1 MENTTSLCQ
10 TTASPGGVW
19 TAQLDPQ
26 NSRWQAGLRPVS
38 PPTKEKVIQ
47 MSQLNSWILFI
58 PFCLGSTVCTLVMV
72 FQNNTILNGKAL
84 DDATLDEMEL
94 SHTLPWFP
102 CRAMKDI
109 KASKQ
114 HYRMTQWR
122 ILIGIIQ
129 LRKWSFFFFVF
140 LMKRVIKYKSK
151 ASTHFNL
158 HFWCCIP

>member
-1 MENTTSLCQ
+1 MVTLYVGSFMSSLLPIQSPYTRPTEELPTKWQFPGIIATVLEVPASCRSQKNHYQYFSWVENTTSLCQ

-94 SHTLPWFP
+94 SHTLP
-102 CRAMKDI
+102 
-109 KASKQ
+109 
-114 HYRMTQWR
+114 
-122 ILIGIIQ
+122 
-129 LRKWSFFFFVF
+129 
-140 LMKRVIKYKSK
+140 
-151 ASTHFNL
+151 
-158 HFWCCIP
+158 